1 MVKSFR
7 HVGKIAAVAIATAV
21 LAAVPTRVGSE
32 RLAMLDTLQPGQ
44 WELRLREPGAGP
56 QRICIPNG
64 RTFIQL
70 RHQSDVCDRFVV
82 GESAA
87 EVTVQYTCR
96 GRGYGRT
103 RIRRETAT
111 LVQIDSQGIA
121 DSLPFEFTAEARR
134 IGPCGL

>member
-1 MVKSFR
+1 MLKSFR
-7 HVGKIAAVAIATAV
+7 PVGNLAALAIATAV
-21 LAAVPTRVGSE
+21 LAAVPTRAGSD
-32 RLAMLDTLQPGQ
+32 RLGMLDTLQPGQ
-44 WELRLREPGAGP
+44 WELRVREPGAGP

-82 GESAA
+82 GESAG

-103 RIRRETAT
+103 RIRREAAT

-121 DSLPFEFTAEARR
+121 NGLPFEFTAEARR
-134 IGPCGL
+134 VGPCAS